1 MDARIRPL
9 PSAERRSPVGPNL
22 YKVITIL
29 PIIISRKA
37 EQILINSYELIKDYQ
52 HEFELVSHTLYNQKV
67 NKVNLI

>member
-1 MDARIRPL
+1 M
-9 PSAERRSPVGPNL
+9 GPNL